1 MKPWLWLRIAAVAT
15 LLYCGG
21 HMLGAPWTPIT
32 GAQEMAVI
40 EAMRSVRFDVMGNS
54 RTYWDFYVG
63 FGAVISGY
71 LAVQAVVLW
80 QLGTLAKNDPAP
92 IRPIIAA
99 FFVAFVVNAMLVW
112 MYFFVVPLIL
122 AAAIAVC
129 LGVAYVLARP
139 HRSTQLG

>member
-21 HMLGAPWTPIT
+21 HTLGAPWTPVT

-80 QLGTLAKNDPAP
+80 QLGTLARMTLRRSARSL
-92 IRPIIAA
+92 RP
-99 FFVAFVVNAMLVW
+99 FLS
-112 MYFFVVPLIL
+112 PSSSTR
-122 AAAIAVC
+122 C
-129 LGVAYVLARP
+129 LSGCISSSFR
-139 HRSTQLG
+139 